1 MLYGTALQVS
11 SNYTDDNKIS
21 SITDAV
27 SGTFNYTYNQVDQL
41 TKVVTGSQE
50 IETYSYDNYGNLS
63 QKSVKSNDGQGN
75 TVNHVY
81 TYRYKNDLTG
91 ELKGLEIGT
100 SNTVRYENDVNGRL
114 KEKTICTGVDG
125 TSAEAPALMSEN
137 YYYRKVGDH
146 ATNQISTIRY
156 GARKGETLILRDS
169 VRYAYDGMGNI
180 TKVYENGEQEVTYE
194 YDGIGRLT
202 RENNKILG
210 KTYLITYDNNGNI
223 LSRKEY
229 AYTLKKAEELPEE
242 YDEYTYGYEKNTDKL
257 LEICSCVKGENGD
270 YVESTQT
277 FTYDSIGNPTS
288 YKGKSVTWTK
298 GRQMTGYDG
307 VTFGYNG
314 QGQRISRKQGST
326 TNNFTYDM
334 SGNLIKESRGVEYYY
349 DAEGVCGMKY
359 DEEMYFYRKDVFGN
373 ITEILDSDGAVVV
386 RYRYDAWGNHVVLNP
401 NGSRNESSTFIG
413 NINPFR
419 YRGYYYDTE
428 TKLYYLK
435 TRYYDPKI
443 GRFITIDDISYLA
456 PDTINGLN
464 LYAYCG
470 NNPVMNVDPEGTF
483 VISLIT
489 GLIVSF
495 VIGFGVST
503 VSQGFQYGWKNINW
517 GQSIVDGLFT
527 VVSTALAATGI
538 GSLASIAIGAVLG
551 FGQYAIDSA
560 FHGESLTWRGALI
573 AIGFGIISGAISG
586 AGASS
591 ADVLAKNMSGRAESG
606 VKALIT
612 TINRYGKNS
621 TAYRNVMNLYGK
633 AISASVQNTINNAF
647 TKSVIKIWGSTIVA
661 SIIQYWVGKLFN

>member
-1 MLYGTALQVS
+1 MLYGTAVQVS

-373 ITEILDSDGAVVV
+373 ITEILDSDERKQERKQYV
-386 RYRYDAWGNHVVLNP
+386 YREH
-401 NGSRNESSTFIG
+401 
-413 NINPFR
+413 
-419 YRGYYYDTE
+419 
-428 TKLYYLK
+428 
-435 TRYYDPKI
+435 
-443 GRFITIDDISYLA
+443 
-456 PDTINGLN
+456 
-464 LYAYCG
+464 
-470 NNPVMNVDPEGTF
+470 
-483 VISLIT
+483 
-489 GLIVSF
+489 
-495 VIGFGVST
+495 
-503 VSQGFQYGWKNINW
+503 
-517 GQSIVDGLFT
+517 
-527 VVSTALAATGI
+527 
-538 GSLASIAIGAVLG
+538 
-551 FGQYAIDSA
+551 
-560 FHGESLTWRGALI
+560 
-573 AIGFGIISGAISG
+573 
-586 AGASS
+586 
-591 ADVLAKNMSGRAESG
+591 
-606 VKALIT
+606 
-612 TINRYGKNS
+612 
-621 TAYRNVMNLYGK
+621 
-633 AISASVQNTINNAF
+633 
-647 TKSVIKIWGSTIVA
+647 
-661 SIIQYWVGKLFN
+661 